1 MKNHI
6 RKLTAIHEERFNHV
20 MEYTLWIY
28 FIVGIAMA
36 WYYDTLAVAGGV
48 GAICLAAFYSCK
60 YWFNNACLHHY
71 VFSAVLGVFMAQ
83 FIYEMHGLFEM
94 HFFAFI
100 GSAILVI
107 SRNWRLQVPLA
118 MVVIV
123 HHTVFGLMQYRG
135 VDGINFT
142 QLSYMPL
149 YVFILHIALAVA
161 IFTICGYWS
170 YYFQKTW
177 LQSAAQSF
185 KIGQLRESERRQR
198 QLQDLN
204 ESLTF
209 SNLQLSRAHQELAI
223 VFNSIDAVL
232 FSYNVP
238 ARKFLHV
245 SAACEKVYGYP
256 ADAFLEDPMFW
267 RKAILKEDKNLSP
280 SGSLQHKDELT
291 SLRYRYRIIHRNGS
305 IRSLETR
312 LVPEYD
318 CNGKL
323 VRVDGICD
331 DVTERELLSARLA
344 NEIKQKQL
352 DITAAVITAQENER
366 FFLGEELHDNINPIL
381 STARLYIDCVLS
393 GDQRF
398 AHLLAESK
406 GFIGTAIEEIRKL
419 SRTLIPPSLGDIG
432 LVEALEDSIGNLRA
446 VNPINFVTHFEGI
459 DDNLLDDSLKLTI
472 FRIVQEQLNNV
483 LKHAQAK
490 NVWIG
495 LAGRAN
501 QVLLSI
507 KDDGLGFDMKKK
519 RNGVGLKNIISRTE
533 LCNGRVDLQSTPGKG
548 CELNV
553 WFTIDIES
561 APERQQLCA

>member
-1 MKNHI
+1 MRNHF
-6 RKLTAIHEERFNHV
+6 RKLTAIHEARFNRV

-28 FIVGIAMA
+28 CLLGIAMA
-36 WYYDTLAVAGGV
+36 FYYDTFQIAAGIGGV
-48 GAICLAAFYSCK
+48 CVLAFYSAK
-60 YWFNNACLHHY
+60 NWFRNGSLHHY
-71 VFSAVLGVFMAQ
+71 VFSASLGIFMAQ

-107 SRNWRLQVPLA
+107 SRNWRLQLPLA
-118 MVVIV
+118 IIVII
-123 HHTVFGLMQYRG
+123 HHSLFGWMQFAG
-135 VDGINFT
+135 FSGINFT
-142 QLSYMPL
+142 QLAYMPL
-149 YVFILHIALAVA
+149 YVFIIHIALAVA
-161 IFTICGYWS
+161 IFTVCGYWS
-170 YYFQKTW
+170 YYFRKTW
-177 LQSAAQSF
+177 FQSAAQSF
-185 KIGQLRESERRQR
+185 KIGQLRESERREQ
-198 QLQDLN
+198 QLRVLN
-204 ESLTF
+204 DNLVY
-209 SNLQLSRAHQELAI
+209 SNFQLSTAHQELAI

-232 FSYNVP
+232 FSFSVP
-238 ARKFLHV
+238 AKRFLHV

-256 ADAFLEDPMFW
+256 ADVFLQDPMFW
-267 RKAILKEDKNLSP
+267 RKAILREDKPFSP
-280 SGSLQHKDELT
+280 SGSLQHKDELS
-291 SLRYRYRIIHRNGS
+291 SLRYRYRIIHRDGS

-318 CNGKL
+318 SSGKL

-344 NEIKQKQL
+344 NEIRQKQL
-352 DITAAVITAQENER
+352 EITAAVITAQENER

-432 LVEALEDSIGNLRA
+432 LVEALEDSIGNLQA
-446 VNPINFVTHFEGI
+446 VNPINFITHFEGI
-459 DDNLLDDSLKLTI
+459 DDQVLSDSLKLTI

-490 NVWIG
+490 NVWIC
-495 LAGRAN
+495 LAGRAD
-501 QVLLSI
+501 QVWLSI
-507 KDDGLGFDMKKK
+507 KDDGLGFDMQKK
-519 RNGVGLKNIISRTE
+519 RNGVGLKNITSRTE
-533 LCNGRVDLQSTPGKG
+533 LCNGKVDLQSTPGKG

-553 WFTIDIES
+553 RFTIET
-561 APERQQLCA
+561 APAPIRQQRA